1 MAPHIKKIIHIKIFV
16 DICQKIMNIIIRY
29 YNNIL
34 IIHSFFKKIIKG
46 QLLSHI

>member
-1 MAPHIKKIIHIKIFV
+1 MASHIKKIIHIKIFV
-16 DICQKIMNIIIRY
+16 DICQKIMKTITGY

-46 QLLSHI
+46 KLLPYI